1 MNYLSKYQ
9 SFANKYELNE
19 AIASHL
25 NDHRHQ
31 LNDTDHNV
39 LTMLSRYAVKYPG
52 VAHLK
57 IGTIAKALHKSDR
70 TVRRSIEKLEQLQII
85 KRQVFLREKTG
96 GQGANLYIFLPY
108 KQTELTETKVEQ
120 VTKTEQIHAPNQPD
134 IEEPTIPITLYT
146 RFKNLIK
153 SYSGENNE
161 SLASKLYGIYRV
173 HTTKLMKFEIHA
185 DKGELLKTIAI
196 QAIRVLFQATKRKNI
211 RNLIGYYD
219 GIFREL
225 TDKALFA
232 EAFMDYDAP
241 VEVKIPQITCIK

>member
-9 SFANKYELNE
+9 SFANKFELNE

-25 NDHRHQ
+25 NDHRYQ
-31 LNDTDHNV
+31 LNDTDLNV

-57 IGTIAKALHKSDR
+57 VGTIAKALQKSDR
-70 TVRRSIEKLEQLQII
+70 TVRRSVEKLERLQIL
-85 KRQVFLREKTG
+85 KRQVFSREKTG

-108 KQTELTETKVEQ
+108 KQIKLPEPKHEQ
-120 VTKTEQIHAPNQPD
+120 VTKTEPSHDPNQP
-134 IEEPTIPITLYT
+134 IVEEPMIPITLYS
-146 RFKNLIK
+146 RIKDLVK
-153 SYSGENNE
+153 SYTGNHHEG
-161 SLASKLYGIYRV
+161 LASKLYGIYRV

-196 QAIRVLFQATKRKNI
+196 QAVRVLFQATKRKNI
-211 RNLIGYYD
+211 HNLIGYYD

-232 EAFMDYDAP
+232 DAFMAYDEP
-241 VEVKIPQITCIK
+241 MEVKMP

>member
-1 MNYLSKYQ
+1 MNYLTEYQ

-39 LTMLSRYAVKYPG
+39 LTMLSRYAVKFPG

-57 IGTIAKALHKSDR
+57 VGTIAKALNKSDR
-70 TVRRSIEKLEQLQII
+70 TVRRSVEKLEQLQML
-85 KRQVFLREKTG
+85 KRQAFSREKTG

-108 KQTELTETKVEQ
+108 KQTGLPDTKVEQ
-120 VTKTEQIHAPNQPD
+120 AEITEQNHEENHTFV
-134 IEEPTIPITLYT
+134 EEPMIPITLYT

-153 SYSGENNE
+153 SYAGENNE
-161 SLASKLYGIYRV
+161 GLASKLYGIYRV
-173 HTTKLMKFEIHA
+173 HTSRLMKFEIHA
-185 DKGELLKTIAI
+185 NKGELLKTIAI

-211 RNLIGYYD
+211 HNLIGYYD

-232 EAFMDYDAP
+232 EAFMDYEEP
-241 VEVKIPQITCIK
+241 MEVKIP